1 MIRTTTLADIDAV
14 TALFAATY
22 PVLLAPFYD
31 ADVLEIALPLMT
43 KAQPQLL
50 ASGTFYVAETDDG
63 SVVSCGGWTLEQ
75 PGTALVQPGLAHI
88 RHFATHPEHTRR
100 GLARAIIQRC
110 LTDAA
115 ARGVQALE
123 CQSTRAA
130 ESFYAASGFKTVR
143 AIDVQL
149 PRDVLFPAILMRCE
163 LG

>member
-1 MIRTTTLADIDAV
+1 MIRATTLTDSDAV
-14 TALFAATY
+14 TALFAASY

-31 ADVLEIALPLMT
+31 AAVLGTALPLMT

-50 ASGTFYVAETDDG
+50 ASGTFYVAEAGDG
-63 SVVSCGGWTLEQ
+63 RIVSCGGWTLEQ
-75 PGTALVQPGLAHI
+75 PGTALVQTGLAHI

-100 GLARAIIQRC
+100 GHARAVMQRC
-110 LTDAA
+110 LADAA
-115 ARGVQALE
+115 ARGVRSLE

-130 ESFYAASGFKTVR
+130 EGFYAASGFKTVR

-163 LG
+163 LV